1 MPVHRLLSPVGPV
14 AQSQPRSWS
23 WLAALVRS
31 WVRRLGIVA
40 PGFVIACQ
48 DGQAREVHLDPSRV
62 SRGAA
67 TPDAP
72 SEPDGPRSMGPFQVT
87 FYYVAT
93 EEEVDEAP
101 RLDPSIDE
109 AGSDPPIFAN
119 TVAPD
124 LVVLYEGKTCEPIAE
139 VSRAF
144 AAAAEMQG
152 TGQLRDGRLIN
163 IWGSCP
169 CDRSPCFQF
178 TGKKWGNAGTGRGLS
193 PFRTVAADP
202 KVVKLGSLLYLPA
215 LEGRRMPGRPPW
227 GGFVH
232 DGCVVADDTGGA
244 INDNQLDLFVGRRAY
259 YRALSVRGSH
269 AWARSTEV
277 FDGSGICER
286 TGREIRRRDNSAI

>member
-1 MPVHRLLSPVGPV
+1 MPLPPLPPV
-14 AQSQPRSWS
+14 AQSQPRRLSWS
-23 WLAALVRS
+23 WLTALVRS

-40 PGFVIACQ
+40 PGFIIACQ
-48 DGQAREVHLDPSRV
+48 DGHAREVHLDPTRV
-62 SRGAA
+62 SRGAMS
-67 TPDAP
+67 PDAAAA
-72 SEPDGPRSMGPFQVT
+72 PDGPRSMGAFQVT
-87 FYYVAT
+87 FYYVAS
-93 EEEVDEAP
+93 EEEVDEVP
-101 RLDPSIDE
+101 RPDPSIDE
-109 AGSDPPIFAN
+109 AASDSPIFAN
-119 TVAPD
+119 AAPD

-202 KVVKLGSLLYLPA
+202 KVVKLGSLLYLPV

-227 GGFVH
+227 GGFIH

-259 YRALSVRGSH
+259 YRALSTRGSH

-277 FDGSGICER
+277 FDGTGICER

>member
-1 MPVHRLLSPVGPV
+1 MRVLPLKHLTQG
-14 AQSQPRSWS
+14 QPRSWS
-23 WLAALVRS
+23 WLTALVRS

-48 DGQAREVHLDPSRV
+48 DGHAREVHLDPSRV
-62 SRGAA
+62 SRSAA
-67 TPDAP
+67 LPDAP
-72 SEPDGPRSMGPFQVT
+72 TEPKGPKSMGPFQVT

-101 RLDPSIDE
+101 RVDPSIDE
-109 AGSDPPIFAN
+109 AGSDAPLFAN
-119 TVAPD
+119 AAPD
-124 LVVLYEGKTCEPIAE
+124 LVVLYEGKNCEPIAE

-152 TGQLRDGRLIN
+152 TGKLRDGRLIN
-163 IWGSCP
+163 IWGACP
-169 CDRSPCFQF
+169 CDRSPCFHF
-178 TGKKWGNAGTGRGLS
+178 TGQKWGNAGTGRGLT

-202 KVVKLGSLLYLPA
+202 KVVKLGSLLYLPV

-227 GGFVH
+227 GGFIH

-259 YRALSVRGSH
+259 YRALSTRGSH
-269 AWARSTEV
+269 AWAKSTEV
-277 FDGSGICER
+277 FDGTGICER
-286 TGREIRRRDNSAI
+286 SGREVRRVETAAI